1 MQYVNRCLGT
11 TFTSTSTTTSS
22 RATIRC
28 TATIMVAMMMLALL
42 GLSTTEVRANDSCNC
57 QANVTRNVT
66 FCIGGTNY
74 TANVSFCEVDYA
86 PPYPAGACNTLGQ
99 NRKSTL
105 RKICFTGTQPTGYT
119 DAQIIGYLLC
129 HIQST
134 ACNTPPD
141 PPNPYG
147 FTVPNNGVYC
157 WEIKVPKCTMRDNG
171 CIVPCGDCKYCIWPF
186 QWTRAGGVCVA
197 ANFQPCNGPDCVGT
211 GCTQND
217 GCPGLLC
224 CP

>member
-1 MQYVNRCLGT
+1 MQYVYRCLGS
-11 TFTSTSTTTSS
+11 TFTSANTTTNG
-22 RATIRC
+22 RAARRC
-28 TATIMVAMMMLALL
+28 TATIVVAMMMALL

-57 QANVTRNVT
+57 QANVTRTVT
-66 FCIGGTNY
+66 FCIDGTNY
-74 TANVSFCEVDYA
+74 TADVSFCEVNYA
-86 PPYPAGACNTLGQ
+86 APYPAGECNTLGQ

-129 HIQST
+129 HIKST
-134 ACNTPPD
+134 GCDSPS
-141 PPNPYG
+141 PYG
-147 FTVPNNGVYC
+147 FTVLNNSRYC
-157 WEIKVPKCTMRDNG
+157 WEIKVPKCTMRENG

-186 QWTRAGGVCVA
+186 QWDRVGGVCSA
-197 ANFQPCNGPDCVGT
+197 FTYQPCNGPDCVGT

-217 GCPGLLC
+217 GCPTLLC